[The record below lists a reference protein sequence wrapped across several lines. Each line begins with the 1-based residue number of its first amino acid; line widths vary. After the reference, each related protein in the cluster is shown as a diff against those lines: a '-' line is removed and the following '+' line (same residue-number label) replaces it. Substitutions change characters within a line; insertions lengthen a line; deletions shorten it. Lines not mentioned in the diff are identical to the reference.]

1 MKIEGKEFNTIWFNE
16 TNHNVQI
23 IDQTKLPHKF
33 IIKDL
38 NSIINMFTFR
48 KIYKNKIKYQSFNR
62 TYKCLSNN
70 MEEFQKLK
78 ENITFKFELEKI
90 SIDNLGEKKINL
102 LFQDGRVF
110 SHFIENWLDNN
121 CERLQKVNGCKNHDF
136 IDIKTNI
143 KYEQKTWT
151 KNGLIFIPSNMI
163 GSQRKININKFE
175 YMTKKRKFIIV
186 NNIQFPK
193 IKIKF
198 LDGCSLLKKY
208 PSGITREKNT
218 SFF

>member
-1 MKIEGKEFNTIWFNE
+1 MFIFKKINRN
-16 TNHNVQI
+16 QI
-23 IDQTKLPHKF
+23 KSHIFK
-33 IIKDL
+33 
-38 NSIINMFTFR
+38 
-48 KIYKNKIKYQSFNR
+48 R

-70 MEEFQKLK
+70 MEEFQELK
-78 ENITFKFELEKI
+78 ENIKFEFELEKI
-90 SIDNLGEKKINL
+90 VIDNLEKDKINL

-110 SHFIENWLDNN
+110 SHFIESWLDNN

-151 KNGLIFIPSNMI
+151 RNGLTFIPSNML
-163 GSQRKININKFE
+163 GSQRKINISKFE

-186 NNIQFPK
+186 NNIYFPK

-198 LDGCSLLKKY
+198 LDGYTLLEKY

-218 SFF
+218 NFF